1 MVLISYGEA
10 IITFDK
16 PDNLVEMFEIAAKT
30 HPNNNFIGEKDANGV
45 YQYMTYKESA
55 ERIDNLRG
63 GLASLGVKKGDTVGI
78 IANNRK
84 EWFICENATHGL
96 GAIFVPMYEKE
107 LVSMWEYVVKDSAIK
122 VLIVSKP
129 EIYEKIKDFKG
140 RIPTLQHFIIID
152 KDGEG
157 SMKALEEVGKANPVE
172 KVYPA
177 PTDYAN
183 ILYTSG
189 TTGEPK
195 GVILTHGNF
204 TSNVQAAKKQM
215 PFFNEKSRTLSML
228 PWAHSFG
235 ITADLHAFMS
245 DGASLGLMGS
255 VDTLL
260 EDIVKVKPTFLIS
273 VPRVFNKV
281 YNGVWKKMRDAGGK
295 KLHLFETAL
304 KLAEQK
310 RLTGKSSFKLKILDK
325 LVFGKIRKL
334 FGGQIQAAVTGSA
347 VMKKEIANFFIDIGI
362 PTYDCYGLTE
372 TSPALTMN
380 SPVVG
385 NRLGTVG
392 KPIEKTKIV
401 IDRSRT
407 GDDSPDGEIIAFGP
421 QIMVGYH
428 NKPEKTKDVIVYDE
442 NGIKGFRTGDR
453 GRLDDDGYLIITGR
467 FKEEYK
473 LENGKYVHPEAIEN
487 ETKLLPYIANIMIY
501 GDGKPYNVG
510 LVILDFKVLDQ
521 FAKQLG
527 ISVTADELFDPSNP
541 AGQKAKELLSLD
553 IQNHLRKTFGGYEI
567 PKKFLF
573 IKEDFSVENGM
584 LTQTL
589 KLKRSKVME
598 KYGQQL
604 LDLYKD

>member
-1 MVLISYGEA
+1 
-10 IITFDK
+10 
-16 PDNLVEMFEIAAKT
+16 
-30 HPNNNFIGEKDANGV
+30 
-45 YQYMTYKESA
+45 
-55 ERIDNLRG
+55 
-63 GLASLGVKKGDTVGI
+63 
-78 IANNRK
+78 
-84 EWFICENATHGL
+84 
-96 GAIFVPMYEKE
+96 
-107 LVSMWEYVVKDSAIK
+107 MWEYVVKDAAIK
-122 VLIVSKP
+122 VLIISKP

-140 RIPTLQHFIIID
+140 RIPTLQHFVIID
-152 KDGEG
+152 KEGEG
-157 SMKALEEVGKANPVE
+157 SMKALEEIGKANPVP

-204 TSNVQAAKKQM
+204 TSNVHAAKKQM
-215 PFFNEKSRTLSML
+215 PFFNEKSRSLSML

-235 ITADLHAFMS
+235 ITADLHSFMS

-310 RLTGKSSFKLKILDK
+310 RLTGKSSFKLKLLDK

-380 SPVVG
+380 SPLVG

-407 GDDSPDGEIIAFGP
+407 GEDSPDGEIIAFGP

-428 NKPEKTKDVIVYDE
+428 NKPEKTKEVIVYDE
-442 NGIKGFRTGDR
+442 KGIKGFRTGDR

-510 LVILDFKVLDQ
+510 LVVLDFKVLDQ

-527 ISVTADELFDPSNP
+527 ISVTADELFDPNNP
-541 AGQKAKELLSLD
+541 AGQKAKELLSMD

-573 IKEDFSVENGM
+573 VKEDFSVENGM

-598 KYGQQL
+598 KYGKQL